1 MSDEGS
7 AQPVAAPAADV
18 NAAADNNNT
27 VDTKVTDAPASAAAE
42 TKAEG
47 PNPTGEKAEKEAAE
61 PAKEDETPNQ
71 AEGKKELLAYICI
84 CTYSCACD
92 HMLTVAST

>member
-18 NAAADNNNT
+18 NAAADNT
-27 VDTKVTDAPASAAAE
+27 VDTKATDAPGSAAAE

-47 PNPTGEKAEKEAAE
+47 PNPSGEKAEKEAAE
-61 PAKEDETPNQ
+61 PAKEDETSKQ
-71 AEGKKELLAYICI
+71 AEGKKPLSRLRL
-84 CTYSCACD
+84 
-92 HMLTVAST
+92 HLHRVLRV

>member
-7 AQPVAAPAADV
+7 AQPVAAPPAEV
-18 NAAADNNNT
+18 NTAADNNT
-27 VDTKVTDAPASAAAE
+27 AGTMAVDAPESAAAE

-61 PAKEDETPNQ
+61 PAKEDETPKQ
-71 AEGKKELLAYICI
+71 AEGKNSLSPTPASAPTLANVTIC
-84 CTYSCACD
+84 
-92 HMLTVAST
+92 

>member
-1 MSDEGS
+1 MSDESS

-18 NAAADNNNT
+18 NAAADNNT

-61 PAKEDETPNQ
+61 PAKEDETPKH
-71 AEGKKELLAYICI
+71 AEGKKKLLLAYVCICI
-84 CTYSCACD
+84 YSCAGD